1 MWQTLYCALEKGWRS
16 MFVWDKALLN
26 KANKMLRHNF
36 GHKQSSIYL
45 SIILVQKEAS
55 YKYQFGIVLLLG
67 PGMVA

>member
-1 MWQTLYCALEKGWRS
+1 